1 MFAVIL
7 TENKSLENE
16 LQKASQKEFRE
27 KKVIKINGLKK
38 SFEFK

>member
-1 MFAVIL
+1 MLAVIL
-7 TENKSLENE
+7 TEKKSLEKE

-27 KKVIKINGLKK
+27 KKVTKINGLRK